1 MLRVAPGTYIA
12 TMASYATIPA
22 EAEAEKPLLNRDL
35 RVNLKTVIGGAAV
48 ASFVLGALAAAVV
61 SGAPARTNSA
71 ALYAHSGYQPSA
83 HAPMAFHAGKK
94 NGESCKKDAECRS
107 GDCHKGDG
115 PYDEYSNKFALD
127 FDYEDDVDQLCMGW
141 DDLENSERVI
151 ATRCFEDRDPY
162 DAQIYW
168 KIL

>member
-1 MLRVAPGTYIA
+1 MRFA
-12 TMASYATIPA
+12 TGDGDPA
-22 EAEAEKPLLNRDL
+22 KR
-35 RVNLKTVIGGAAV
+35 R
-48 ASFVLGALAAAVV
+48 
-61 SGAPARTNSA
+61 
-71 ALYAHSGYQPSA
+71 PSA
-83 HAPMAFHAGKK
+83 VL
-94 NGESCKKDAECRS
+94 
-107 GDCHKGDG
+107 
-115 PYDEYSNKFALD
+115 ALD